1 MGTDTLDD
9 GVAVDVAV
17 DVARVVAAARYEDIA
32 PSDVLAAK
40 KLILDVLGAGV
51 AGSQEPGCTQ
61 VLELMRE
68 FGGAEQASVIGGGKL
83 PLPAAVTVNSTM
95 CRALELDDVSEQ
107 ALIHTTASVV
117 PGAIAAAEYLDE
129 PVDGRRLLTA
139 VAVGIDV
146 ANRLSLAPNHAM
158 DGPNYRPRGMS
169 YTYQIGTFAT
179 AAAIANLWGFD
190 ELTTL
195 HAFGLAYS
203 QAAGNQQCLLDGA
216 LAVRVQQGLSG
227 AAGVLAALL
236 AQRGV
241 TGATSPLEGKFG
253 YYRVYCADD
262 YDRAAVLKELG
273 ERYTVGDVSIKP
285 YPCCKFTHTAIAAAL
300 AARQDPRFDVA
311 AVERVI
317 VHVDNQEYFNVVCD
331 PIEAKRRPTTSV
343 EAQFS
348 LPYTVAVALLTGTIT
363 LGDFEP
369 SAIEL
374 PERTALA
381 GLVEPDLGEPHFTT
395 RMLPTPSRVEV
406 VLRDGTVIEGRR
418 DVAPGHPRDPLSWE
432 QLEVKARQMVEWPA
446 RPLPRDNADR
456 LIRACQELED
466 SADIRGLVGDHLSWD
481 S

>member
-1 MGTDTLDD
+1 MGTDTIDQ
-9 GVAVDVAV
+9 GEDVAV

-32 PSDVLAAK
+32 DADVVATK

-51 AGSQEPGCTQ
+51 AGSQEPGCNE
-61 VLELMRE
+61 VLALMRE

-83 PLPAAVTVNSTM
+83 PLPSAVNINGTM

-117 PGAIAAAEYLDE
+117 PAALAAAEYLSE
-129 PVDGRRLLTA
+129 PVDGKRLITA
-139 VAVGIDV
+139 VAVGVDV

-169 YTYQIGTFAT
+169 YTYQIGTFA
-179 AAAIANLWGFD
+179 AAAAVANLWGFD
-190 ELTTL
+190 ALTTL

-216 LAVRVQQGLSG
+216 LSVRVQQGLSS
-227 AAGVLAALL
+227 ASGVLAALM
-236 AQRGV
+236 AQRGI

-253 YYRVYCADD
+253 YYRVYCAND

-300 AARQDPRFDVA
+300 AAWEDPRFDIA
-311 AVERVI
+311 KIERVV
-317 VHVDNQEYFNVVCD
+317 VHVDNQEYYNVVCD
-331 PIEAKRRPTTSV
+331 PIEAKRRPTTTV

-348 LPYTVAVALLTGTIT
+348 MPYTVAVALLNGTVT
-363 LGDFEP
+363 LADFEP
-369 SAIEL
+369 SSIKQAD
-374 PERTALA
+374 RSALA
-381 GLVEPDLGEPHFTT
+381 LRVEPDLGDPHFTG

-406 VLRDGTVIEGRR
+406 VLTDGTVIEGQRNE
-418 DVAPGHPRDPLSWE
+418 APGHPRDPLSWE
-432 QLEVKARQMVEWPA
+432 QLEVKVRQMVEWPA
-446 RPLPRDNADR
+446 NPLPRDNADR
-456 LIRACQELED
+456 LIAACKDLEH
-466 SADIRGLVGDHLSWD
+466 SADIRGLVADHLSWQ